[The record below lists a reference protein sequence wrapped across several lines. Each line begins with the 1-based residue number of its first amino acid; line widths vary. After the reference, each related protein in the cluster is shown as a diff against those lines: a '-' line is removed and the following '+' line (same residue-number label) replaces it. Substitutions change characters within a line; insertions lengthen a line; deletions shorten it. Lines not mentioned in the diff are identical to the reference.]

1 MSVLEA
7 NARIL
12 RDNEPMMETLQA
24 ANDTEHCWVDVMQPE
39 GAGPL
44 AGWYQLQS
52 ITDVGGGEWVADR
65 ISSADGRVQTVILSS
80 LASRSR
86 SIVLFAVEAAR
97 VQLRVVSG
105 EGRDRRS
112 AGWGRR
118 V

>member
-52 ITDVGGGEWVADR
+52 ITDVGGGEW
-65 ISSADGRVQTVILSS
+65 S
-80 LASRSR
+80 LIAFAPPMAGYSRFYC
-86 SIVLFAVEAAR
+86 LP
-97 VQLRVVSG
+97 LRA
-105 EGRDRRS
+105 GRDQSFCSPMRQRGS
-112 AGWGRR
+112 NYVSSVAKVWRPSL